1 MRAQKETYDG
11 KLVMEKDL
19 NYRIATSLKSYLEQ
33 YDGIKLYLQEMKIRG
48 LALFRGLIML
58 LQMKQIIL
66 YQSM

>member
-1 MRAQKETYDG
+1 
-11 KLVMEKDL
+11 MEKDL

-33 YDGIKLYLQEMKIRG
+33 YDGIKEMKIRG